1 MTETMQLLT
10 ITTDAMK
17 IGVDSTEVERA
28 LLDSA
33 RTDTGIVETARS
45 EKRLVRLESL
55 LDLDAPDSE
64 ESFLVVASGEGKK
77 LLVAFRGAVDF
88 TKIRV
93 SSVLAVP
100 PYIRKKQNPL
110 FVWGFVREK
119 DRFITLV
126 TFGFLV
132 PGGSG

>member
-1 MTETMQLLT
+1 MMEMMQLLT

-33 RTDTGIVETARS
+33 RTDTGMVETAKN

-55 LDLDAPDSE
+55 LNLGTPGKE
-64 ESFLVVASGEGKK
+64 ESFLIVAAGEGKK
-77 LLVAFRGAVDF
+77 LLVAFTGTVDF
-88 TKIRV
+88 TKVRL
-93 SSVLAVP
+93 SSILAVP
-100 PYIRKKQNPL
+100 AYIRKKQNPL
-110 FVWGFVREK
+110 FVWGFVPEK

-126 TFGFLV
+126 TFGFFA
-132 PGGSG
+132 PGDSG